1 MACPKCNGRLVWQER
16 SWTTAGEDPGHWSCI
31 ACGEVIYPERIGLPN
46 VLKQVEIG
54 KGEDKEPMSYHLD
67 PKKEEEIKKL
77 LKTDSIREIVAK
89 TGVAKNTIMRIRNEN
104 FTKEE
109 RATLGRS
116 SLVRGRNK
124 RELEGEG
131 TRKDLQ
137 NDGRNIPKII
147 PSTDSGGKGGQ
158 KNMIEETQVCMNPK
172 CPKSNPQPIGEFNKN
187 VARPSGHE
195 SRCRTCTAQAQRDR
209 KAAIEKAASGRSG
222 KAPRN
227 GRRRGQPRSLRPV
240 RSHLPESAADKP
252 YISEAVTLDSQLLR
266 AVKKSAIL
274 DFVKNDLPK
283 MVEEAFA

>member
-1 MACPKCNGRLVWQER
+1 MACPKCNGRLAWQER
-16 SWTTAGEDPGHWSCI
+16 SWTTAGEDPGHWRCI
-31 ACGEVIYPERIGLPN
+31 ACGEVIYPEGIGLPN
-46 VLKQVEIG
+46 VPKQVEIG
-54 KGEDKEPMSYHLD
+54 KEEDKEPVSYHLD
-67 PKKEEEIKKL
+67 SKKEEEIKKL
-77 LKTDSIREIVAK
+77 LKTNSIREIVAK

-109 RATLGRS
+109 RAMMGKSNLIK
-116 SLVRGRNK
+116 GRNK
-124 RELEGEG
+124 REFEGEEPK
-131 TRKDLQ
+131 KDLQ

-147 PSTDSGGKGGQ
+147 PSADSGGKGGQ
-158 KNMIEETQVCMNPK
+158 EIMTEQTQTCTNPK
-172 CPKSNPQPIGEFNKN
+172 CPKPNPQPIGEFNKN
-187 VARPSGHE
+187 AARPSGHE

-222 KAPRN
+222 KAPGN
-227 GRRRGQPRSLRPV
+227 GRRRGQPRSLRSA
-240 RSHLPESAADKP
+240 RSHLPESAANKP